1 MKINKINNLLEL
13 FFLQYKKQNKNKIF
27 LNSLRD
33 DQNKYTWE
41 KTYTNIVKL
50 SKEIKKYIQEG
61 DRCLIISENRPE
73 WMITDLAIM
82 LSSCITVPA
91 YATYAER
98 DYEYIINDCCPT
110 IIFVSDSIQYS
121 KIKNIIPKKS
131 FIKKVITFDK
141 IDNLEGSFNLK
152 IDQIFL
158 NNEKIDAVD
167 FLKLKIIR
175 KDPACIIY
183 TSGTQGNPKGVIISH
198 GGI

>member
-152 IDQIFL
+152 IEQIFL
-158 NNEKIDAVD
+158 NNEKKDAVD
-167 FLKLKIIR
+167 FLK
-175 KDPACIIY
+175 
-183 TSGTQGNPKGVIISH
+183 
-198 GGI
+198 